1 MRVTGQ
7 DVPATCSNI
16 SRTEL
21 RRHRSCVEDGLVLAV
36 FSRCVLIARVE
47 PSIEQN
53 INDARPRRLLGNPE
67 FISKSAECC
76 KYILRFSPQEIGF
89 RLDTYMRP
97 PESNAHNQRSV
108 SFVIV

>member
-1 MRVTGQ
+1 M
-7 DVPATCSNI
+7 PATCSNI
-16 SRTEL
+16 SRLEL

-36 FSRCVLIARVE
+36 FSMCALIARVE

-53 INDARPRRLLGNPE
+53 LNDTRPRRLLGIAE
-67 FISKSAECC
+67 FISKSAECG

-89 RLDTYMRP
+89 RMDTYMRP

-108 SFVIV
+108 SYDIV